1 MARAGVSGTLSP
13 VSGDSF
19 ARQPPRVV
27 GRYAVCDAIAAG
39 GMATV
44 HLGRLVGPVGFSR
57 TVAIKRLH
65 PQFSL
70 NEEFVGM
77 FLDEARLVGRIRHPN
92 VIPTLDVVSTPG
104 ELFLVMDY
112 VPGESLSKLLK
123 GATTLGRRLPP
134 RVIASIVAATLHGLH
149 AAHEARDEHGQ
160 PLGIVHRDVSP
171 QNVLVGTDGVPR
183 ILDFGVAKAAGR
195 VQTTQAGQL
204 KGKLA
209 YMAPEQIRSDVV
221 NRQTDVYAASIV
233 LWESLTGQRLYEA
246 SNEGALLAMVMEAKA
261 APPSTLALAAP
272 GPLDDE
278 ARRDLVALDAIV
290 MRGLSKDPSR
300 RFATAREMAL
310 ALESRL
316 RPATAA
322 EISSWVEASAAP
334 ALAKRAQLVA
344 TIERDEALLRGVS
357 QVDIDTD
364 ANTTGSLRSLAP
376 PAPPSS
382 LAVPRA
388 LPSTPPPGGGS
399 EISGVSGAS
408 QLSKVAF
415 AAASGAPPQTASSHR
430 LPLLVVAGSTLFG
443 IGVAAALLAVLFS
456 RMHGGHDAASA
467 ASATP
472 PPPSATSVPAPPTAP
487 TVPVTPPVPAAET
500 AQAPVLTPT
509 FSPDAGA
516 IELLDTPPDP
526 TPDLAITPPATSA
539 DAGGASTSTST
550 DTPPPAATHH
560 HHHGAAPPASDTCS
574 PPFTVDESGIRH
586 YKPQCI

>member
-1 MARAGVSGTLSP
+1 

-123 GATTLGRRLPP
+123 GATTIGHRLPP

-322 EISSWVEASAAP
+322 EISAWVEAAAAP

-364 ANTTGSLRSLAP
+364 ANTTGNLRSLAP
-376 PAPPSS
+376 PAPSS
-382 LAVPRA
+382 LPVPRS
-388 LPSTPPPGGGS
+388 LPSTPPPGAAS

-415 AAASGAPPQTASSHR
+415 AAASAAPPRTASSHR

-443 IGVAAALLAVLFS
+443 VGVAAALLAVLFS
-456 RMHGGHDAASA
+456 RMHGGHDTASA
-467 ASATP
+467 VSATP
-472 PPPSATSVPAPPTAP
+472 PPPSAMSVPAPPTAP
-487 TVPVTPPVPAAET
+487 PAPPVPAADT
-500 AQAPVLTPT
+500 ALTLTPT
-509 FSPDAGA
+509 PTPTFAPDAGA
-516 IELLDTPPDP
+516 IELLATPPDP
-526 TPDLAITPPATSA
+526 TPDQAITPPTTSA
-539 DAGGASTSTST
+539 DAGGSSTGPDPAST
-550 DTPPPAATHH
+550 ATHH
-560 HHHGAAPPASDTCS
+560 HHHHGAPPPDSDTCS

>member
-1 MARAGVSGTLSP
+1 
-13 VSGDSF
+13 
-19 ARQPPRVV
+19 
-27 GRYAVCDAIAAG
+27 
-39 GMATV
+39 
-44 HLGRLVGPVGFSR
+44 
-57 TVAIKRLH
+57 
-65 PQFSL
+65 
-70 NEEFVGM
+70 
-77 FLDEARLVGRIRHPN
+77 
-92 VIPTLDVVSTPG
+92 
-104 ELFLVMDY
+104 MDY

-123 GATTLGRRLPP
+123 GATTIGRRLPP

-300 RFATAREMAL
+300 RFATAREMAM

-322 EISSWVEASAAP
+322 EIASWVEASAAP

-344 TIERDEALLRGVS
+344 TVERDEALLRGVS
-357 QVDIDTD
+357 QVDLDSD
-364 ANTTGSLRSLAP
+364 ASTTGNLRSLAP

-382 LAVPRA
+382 LPVPRA
-388 LPSTPPPGGGS
+388 LPSAPPPAGGS

-415 AAASGAPPQTASSHR
+415 AAASG
-430 LPLLVVAGSTLFG
+430 G
-443 IGVAAALLAVLFS
+443 AAADRLLAP
-456 RMHGGHDAASA
+456 RAAAGGGRVDLVRGRRGRGVPRRGVQPDARRARRGERGERNPSA
-467 ASATP
+467 AVCGVRAGDCTDG
-472 PPPSATSVPAPPTAP
+472 
-487 TVPVTPPVPAAET
+487 AARSCGRDGAHAGT
-500 AQAPVLTPT
+500 DADVRARH
-509 FSPDAGA
+509 AGA

-526 TPDLAITPPATSA
+526 TPDPAIAPPPTSA
-539 DAGGASTSTST
+539 DAGGSGPST
-550 DTPPPAATHH
+550 DPSPPLATHH
-560 HHHGAAPPASDTCS
+560 HRHVATPPPSDTCS

>member
-1 MARAGVSGTLSP
+1 

-65 PQFSL
+65 PQFAL

-92 VIPTLDVVSTPG
+92 VVPTLDIVSSPG

-123 GATTLGRRLPP
+123 GAATAGQRFPP
-134 RVIASIVAATLHGLH
+134 RIIAAIIAATLHGLH
-149 AAHEARDEHGQ
+149 AAHEARDEHGE
-160 PLGIVHRDVSP
+160 PLNIVHRDVSP

-209 YMAPEQIRSDVV
+209 YMAPEQIRADVV

-233 LWESLTGQRLYEA
+233 LWESLTGRRLYDA
-246 SNEGALLAMVMEAKA
+246 SNEGALLAMVMEANA
-261 APPSTLALAAP
+261 VPPSTVALSAP
-272 GPLDDE
+272 GPLDGE
-278 ARRDLVALDAIV
+278 GRRDLAKLDMIV
-290 MRGLSKDPSR
+290 MRGLSKDPAR

-310 ALESRL
+310 ELESQL

-322 EISSWVEASAAP
+322 EITSWVEAAAAP

-344 TIERDEALLRGVS
+344 TIERDEAVRARAEGSAADV
-357 QVDIDTD
+357 
-364 ANTTGSLRSLAP
+364 TGNL
-376 PAPPSS
+376 
-382 LAVPRA
+382 RA
-388 LPSTPPPGGGS
+388 L
-399 EISGVSGAS
+399 
-408 QLSKVAF
+408 L
-415 AAASGAPPQTASSHR
+415 
-430 LPLLVVAGSTLFG
+430 
-443 IGVAAALLAVLFS
+443 
-456 RMHGGHDAASA
+456 
-467 ASATP
+467 
-472 PPPSATSVPAPPTAP
+472 
-487 TVPVTPPVPAAET
+487 
-500 AQAPVLTPT
+500 
-509 FSPDAGA
+509 
-516 IELLDTPPDP
+516 
-526 TPDLAITPPATSA
+526 
-539 DAGGASTSTST
+539 
-550 DTPPPAATHH
+550 PPAAGSHPSQLYEMARLARCR
-560 HHHGAAPPASDTCS
+560 G
-574 PPFTVDESGIRH
+574 
-586 YKPQCI
+586 